1 MGMVSIDASEMC
13 LELLPKFPW
22 KKFDNISFY
31 FHGGNLI
38 AVRLKCVI
46 AHKTLFS
53 PSFHLKNMAIGMPY
67 FHGENLADFRVW
79 CAIAHRQSF
88 VPVYMVRANML
99 MLG

>member
-1 MGMVSIDASEMC
+1 MFGIVA
-13 LELLPKFPW
+13 KFPW
-22 KKFDNISFY
+22 QKSNSISFY
-31 FHGGNLI
+31 FRGGNLI

-53 PSFHLKNMAIGMPY
+53 PSFYLENMAIGMPY

-88 VPVYMVRANML
+88 VPVYTVRANML